1 MSEPLSRRMFF
12 RRAAVASGS
21 LVVGFDPQARSW
33 VLYGQDQPRGLENLP
48 ALDGSLVEDDASRG
62 AFATDYGNYIL
73 RQPLAVLKPGSA
85 QDVVR
90 MVRYANRHGLQIA
103 MRGQGHSESG
113 ESLVEAGIVIDSRPL
128 AAVEM
133 GNGRSVNAEPGALL
147 GEVYEAAFAQGLT
160 LPATPM
166 CTNLSVGGVL
176 SVGGWGGSSHRFGA
190 TVDSVQELE
199 VVTGDGSLVTCSPNQ
214 QSELFE
220 MVLAGLGQCAL
231 ILRARIGLVPAPD
244 RVVRWSLLYDDLEE
258 FLSDQE
264 RLVRDDRFDFLN
276 GRGSKK
282 EGGGWSFQIQVGV
295 FHPAG
300 NEPELATL
308 EEGLRFRSRSEKKN
322 ISYRDHIAP
331 VTGDPTID
339 WLAALP
345 GRRLGDLVMWI
356 PGAATRSLTEE
367 ALEVLSKS
375 SFGPNGFT
383 LAPLN
388 LARFRRPLFKLP
400 AGEVAFSLWLFP
412 RTVPAAETS
421 THRRMMAETR
431 ELFDRMRSA
440 GGKGYIAPS
449 ALPLSPA
456 DWEDHFGPDTWKR
469 LVDAKKEFDPN
480 RVLTPGPGIFAPPS
494 RG

>member
-1 MSEPLSRRMFF
+1 MVEPLSRRMFV

-21 LVVGFDPQARSW
+21 LVVGFDPRVRSW
-33 VLYGQDQPRGLENLP
+33 ILYGQDRSRHLENLP
-48 ALDGSLVEDDASRG
+48 ALDGSLVEEDGSRG

-73 RQPLAVLKPGSA
+73 RQPRAVLKPGSK

-90 MVRYANRHGLQIA
+90 MVRYANRHGLQIG
-103 MRGQGHSESG
+103 MRGQGHAESG

-128 AAVEM
+128 QAIQI
-133 GNGRSVNAEPGALL
+133 GDDRSVNVEPGALV
-147 GEVYEAAFAQGLT
+147 GEVYEAAFARGLT

-199 VVTGDGSLVTCSPNQ
+199 VVTGEGSLLTCSPTQ

-244 RVVRWSLLYDDLEE
+244 RVARWGLRYDDLGE

-264 RLVRDDRFDFLN
+264 RLVREDRVDFLS
-276 GRGSKK
+276 GRASRK
-282 EGGGWSFQIQVGV
+282 EGGGWSFEIQVGA
-295 FHPAG
+295 FHTAG

-308 EEGLRFRSRSEKKN
+308 EEGLSFRSRSEKK
-322 ISYRDHIAP
+322 IMAYRDHIAP
-331 VTGDPTID
+331 ATGDPTTE
-339 WLAALP
+339 WLESIA
-345 GRRLGDLVMWI
+345 RRRRGDLVMWT

-367 ALEVLSKS
+367 ALEVLSES
-375 SFGPNGFT
+375 SYGPNGFT
-383 LAPLN
+383 LTALN
-388 LARFRRPLFKLP
+388 LARFQRPLFKLP
-400 AGEVAFSLWLFP
+400 AGDVAFSMWFFP
-412 RTVPAAETS
+412 RAVPVSETA

-431 ELFDRMRSA
+431 GLFDRMRST

-469 LVDAKKEFDPN
+469 LVQAKKEFDPN